1 MNEEIVMNEEIAK
14 QTVTMYGV
22 NNDNDSEVFG
32 YTYHFLNDK
41 LLVIV
46 RSLDGE
52 DKYLDFKLNDENLS
66 DNIKIDNDL
75 HDNYTIRIQFNQ
87 MNFAPNELND
97 LEQKLIIIQRYVEE
111 IKHIGKLF
119 GIEFNK

>member
-1 MNEEIVMNEEIAK
+1 MNEEIAK

-52 DKYLDFKLNDENLS
+52 DQYIDFKLNDENLS
-66 DNIKIDNDL
+66 DNIEIDGALQND
-75 HDNYTIRIQFNQ
+75 YTIRIRFNQ
-87 MNFAPNELND
+87 MDFAPNELND
-97 LEQKLIIIQRYVEE
+97 LEQKLVIVQKYVEE